1 MGNAD
6 SEAPRA
12 LAAKGRAPHVC
23 PWWLGYFLVSP
34 LRRLI
39 EPPEQLLVAHVRPGM
54 RVLDLGSGMGYFSLP
69 AARLA
74 GPEGGV
80 LCLDVQRRMLSA
92 LERRAR
98 RAGLGDR
105 IETRLVS
112 NGDLGLGHSPAT
124 IDVGLALYVLHE
136 IPDLGS
142 TFRQLSKAL
151 KPGAS
156 LVVVEP
162 RGHVKEASFLAE
174 LGQAEQAGY
183 AIERLPRTRRTLAA
197 LLLNPPLVKGRD
209 AAQEAA
215 TVGTR
220 SRDARSP

>member
-6 SEAPRA
+6 S
-12 LAAKGRAPHVC
+12 LASCGVGAKAKGHHVC

-39 EPPEQLLVAHVRPGM
+39 EPPERMLNAHVRPGM

-69 AARLA
+69 AARLV
-74 GPEGGV
+74 GPEGRV
-80 LCLDVQRRMLSA
+80 LCLDVQQRMLNA

-98 RAGLGDR
+98 RAGLRDR

-112 NGDLGLGHSPAT
+112 SGDLGLEHSPAT
-124 IDVGLALYVLHE
+124 VDVALALHVLHE
-136 IPDLGS
+136 IQDLGS
-142 TFRQLSKAL
+142 TFRQLLVAL
-151 KPGAS
+151 TPGAL

-162 RGHVKEASFLAE
+162 RGHVSEPHFLAE

-183 AIERLPRTRRTLAA
+183 AIERLPHTRRTLAA
-197 LLLNPPLVKGRD
+197 LLQGR
-209 AAQEAA
+209 
-215 TVGTR
+215 G
-220 SRDARSP
+220 RSPA